1 MEDPRWPGPGGH
13 MPITYHRGFWGSNM
27 PDEQAHLRLADRH
40 LAEAAE
46 RMARLRERIVERQ
59 LAGQCTAQA
68 ERLLDECETFMRLA
82 VQHRQEILDAIAG
95 GPPRQNQAPHWRA
108 S

>member
-1 MEDPRWPGPGGH
+1 
-13 MPITYHRGFWGSNM
+13 M
-27 PDEQAHLRLADRH
+27 PDDQAHLRLADRH

-46 RMARLRERIVERQ
+46 RTARLRERIAERQ

-95 GPPRQNQAPHWRA
+95 GRPVPKA
-108 S
+108 SSALESLIARITFQG